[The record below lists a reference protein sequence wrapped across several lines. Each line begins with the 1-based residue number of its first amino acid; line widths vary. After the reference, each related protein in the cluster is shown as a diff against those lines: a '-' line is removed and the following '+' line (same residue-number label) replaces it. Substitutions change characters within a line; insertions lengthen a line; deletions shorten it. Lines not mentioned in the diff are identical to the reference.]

1 MRRDVVATSN
11 GFQIPFVNW
20 GVGWVT
26 SNSCILHPTSICIEL
41 FSLSLSLSLS
51 LFGVVENPFFFYRY
65 PTILLGLGKK
75 FTLGYRDLS
84 NFCANSVA
92 KWTFEIPFQGGKEA
106 G

>member
-1 MRRDVVATSN
+1 MRRDVVATST
-11 GFQIPFVNW
+11 GFRILFVNW

-41 FSLSLSLSLS
+41 FSLSLF

-75 FTLGYRDLS
+75 IHSRLYRDLS
-84 NFCANSVA
+84 
-92 KWTFEIPFQGGKEA
+92 K
-106 G
+106 